1 MLIQEDYFKNIF
13 NTVREGILV
22 LDEHMRV
29 LSANRSFFNI
39 FKVASQILSDLFYMS
54 LETGNGT
61 SHTFAC
67 CSRKYYRRTT
77 QLMTTKLSIIL
88 RASDRKPCFLT
99 PAKSQ

>member
-39 FKVASQILSDLFYMS
+39 FKVASSD
-54 LETGNGT
+54 T
-61 SHTFAC
+61 
-67 CSRKYYRRTT
+67 
-77 QLMTTKLSIIL
+77 I
-88 RASDRKPCFLT
+88 
-99 PAKSQ
+99 